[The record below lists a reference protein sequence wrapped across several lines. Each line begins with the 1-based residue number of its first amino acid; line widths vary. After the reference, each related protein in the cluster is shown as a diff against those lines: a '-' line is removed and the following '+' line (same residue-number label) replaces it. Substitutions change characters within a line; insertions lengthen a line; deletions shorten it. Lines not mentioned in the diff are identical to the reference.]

1 MAVVV
6 FSSTSF
12 SGVLGLWLDSSS
24 DPSDPVFLKTKNQ
37 TARAIDPT
45 KHRVMMTIQIM
56 IAAAASSNGTS
67 YTSNFAHSSLAS
79 LYYSDSFS
87 NNSSNP

>member
-45 KHRVMMTIQIM
+45 QHRVMMTDQIM
-56 IAAAASSNGTS
+56 IAAAASFNVSSNWSSNGSFYAS
-67 YTSNFAHSSLAS
+67 YSAQNSL
-79 LYYSDSFS
+79 DS
-87 NNSSNP
+87 